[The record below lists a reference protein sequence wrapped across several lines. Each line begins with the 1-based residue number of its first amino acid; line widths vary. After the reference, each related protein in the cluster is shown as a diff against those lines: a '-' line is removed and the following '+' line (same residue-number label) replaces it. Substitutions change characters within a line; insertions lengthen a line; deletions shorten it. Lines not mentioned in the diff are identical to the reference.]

1 MLPFLGTLYLKSSC
15 CRKTL
20 FTWLRHRSHQ
30 ELMPVLL
37 GEEENKKSRGLFL
50 KDFDIFQGHDEFG
63 TELRPMQTLHLE
75 GDDTLSTSL

>member
-1 MLPFLGTLYLKSSC
+1 
-15 CRKTL
+15 
-20 FTWLRHRSHQ
+20 
-30 ELMPVLL
+30 MPVLL

-75 GDDTLSTSL
+75 GDDTLSTSLYRAPQFIRFKREEYTKDWILSVL

>member
-1 MLPFLGTLYLKSSC
+1 
-15 CRKTL
+15 
-20 FTWLRHRSHQ
+20 
-30 ELMPVLL
+30 MPVLL
-37 GEEENKKSRGLFL
+37 GEKENKKSRGLFL